1 MQYQLLSRVFLIRQ
15 PSCQMR
21 LYHDDVMKWK
31 HFPRYWPFVRGIHR
45 SAWIPLTK
53 ASDAELCCFFNL
65 PWIYCWVNN
74 SEAGDLRRNRDHH
87 GGTFMCMA
95 PCLMRDITHRN
106 LHLKMCVDYNCTRYT
121 IFTIK
126 LLHVQ
131 LKSIPGAW
139 YIVLCQHQHIWNHIY
154 AHNISPCSRHCKP
167 PYIILLLCMH

>member
-1 MQYQLLSRVFLIRQ
+1 MSNETISWWRHE
-15 PSCQMR
+15 M
-21 LYHDDVMKWK
+21 K
-31 HFPRYWPFVRGIHR
+31 HFPRHWPFVRRIHR
-45 SAWIPLTK
+45 SAWIPLTP
-53 ASDAELCCFFNL
+53 SQRLVTRSFVVFFNL

-106 LHLKMCVDYNCTRYT
+106 LHLKMCVDCNCTRYT

-126 LLHVQ
+126 LPHVQ

-139 YIVLCQHQHIWNHIY
+139 YIVLCQHQHIWKITYTRTMPMVFHHARDIANPLI
-154 AHNISPCSRHCKP
+154 
-167 PYIILLLCMH
+167 